1 MAKGSSGNSVMR
13 GKRGNSVYYKLTNS
27 NNKETQGERAY
38 VGKVANPKTLQQ
50 AIQRVKLAPAVAFYR
65 AFKDEILD
73 HSFEGVKYGGRSHAR
88 FMKLAMNL
96 QSGYPFVV
104 KGEGIL
110 APGNYVMS
118 EGSLAGIPFDLQSKT
133 SIYVPSIAVEDGD
146 TLADFSKLLIGQ
158 CPWIHNGDQITFAF
172 ILGGEVVAPYA
183 YVHRLVLDTES
194 TTPVIDVLGNVTIDQ
209 DSNVGVLFSASAE
222 PIVGAAIIVSR
233 PSVSNTNGAVSWQRS
248 RSSFVVNTKNTAIV
262 SEFFTQA
269 KYEAAVGSYMTASR
283 EVSSSWYLNQG
294 KLKAS
299 QQAIPDA
306 PLDFDVKLV
315 NVQILNEDSTLHGKY
330 IAAIQDKQGR
340 VKVIGGNGST
350 YCYFGVFGNQPAD
363 QAPVDFSTVK
373 QYWTQTAS
381 NINTLINSNLPAG
394 HAPFEIISFADAEAL
409 AVGDGITANWVPATE
424 PQNP

>member
-1 MAKGSSGNSVMR
+1 MAKGSSSNSVMR

-65 AFKDEILD
+65 AFKNEILD

-96 QSGYPFVV
+96 QGGYPFVV

-118 EGSLAGIPFDLQSKT
+118 EGSLTGIPFDLESET
-133 SIYVPSIAVEDGD
+133 GILVPSMAVEDGD
-146 TLADFSKLLIGQ
+146 TLADFSQFLISQ

-172 ILGGEVVAPYA
+172 ILGGEDVAPYA
-183 YVHRLVLDTES
+183 YVHRIILDTES
-194 TTPVIDVLGNVTIDQ
+194 TTPVDDVLGNIEIDQ
-209 DSNVGVLFSASAE
+209 DSNVNVSFGSGYE

-233 PSVSNTNGAVSWQRS
+233 PSISNTSGAVSWQRS
-248 RSSFVVNTKNTAIV
+248 KSSFVVNIKNTAVIN
-262 SEFFTQA
+262 EFFTQA
-269 KYEAAVGSYMTASR
+269 KYEAAVRSYMTASR
-283 EVSSSWYLNQG
+283 DVSSSWYLNQG

-299 QQAIPDA
+299 QQSIPDA

-315 NVQILNEDSTLHGKY
+315 NVQILNEESTLHGKY

-340 VKVIGGNGST
+340 VKVIGGNGDR
-350 YCYFGVFGNQPAD
+350 YCYLGVFGTVPAD
-363 QAPVDFSTVK
+363 QEPVNFSEVK

-381 NINTLINSNLPAG
+381 NINTLLNSNLPAG
-394 HAPFEIISFADAEAL
+394 HAPFEIISFADAKAL
-409 AVGDGITANWVPATE
+409 ALEAGLTATWESATE

>member
-1 MAKGSSGNSVMR
+1 MAKGSSSNSVMR

-27 NNKETQGERAY
+27 NDKETQGERAY

-65 AFKDEILD
+65 AFKNEILD
-73 HSFEGVKYGGRSHAR
+73 HSFESVKYGGRSHAR

-118 EGSLAGIPFDLQSKT
+118 DGSLNGIPFDLSSKKL
-133 SIYVPSIAVEDGD
+133 INVPSMAKADGD
-146 TLADFSKLLIGQ
+146 SLGDFSQFLIEQ

-172 ILGGEVVAPYA
+172 ILGGENVAPYA

-194 TTPVIDVLGNVTIDQ
+194 KSPVNDFLGNVTIDQ
-209 DSNVGVLFSASAE
+209 DSNVGVQFSFDNE

-233 PSVSNTNGAVSWQRS
+233 PSVSSTNGAVSWRRS
-248 RSSFVVNTKNTAIV
+248 KSSFVVNTKNTDVI

-269 KYEAAVGSYMTASR
+269 KYQAAVTSYMTASR
-283 EVSSSWYLNQG
+283 EVSSTWYLNQG
-294 KLKAS
+294 KLKAA
-299 QQAIPDA
+299 QQSIPDA
-306 PLDFDVKLV
+306 PLDYDGKLV
-315 NVQILNEDSTLHGKY
+315 NIQIRNEESTLLGKY
-330 IAAIQDKQGR
+330 IAGIQDKQGR
-340 VKVIGGNGST
+340 VKAIGGTGT
-350 YCYFGVFGNQPAD
+350 RYCYFGVFGTVPAD
-363 QAPVDFSTVK
+363 QAPTNLSTVK

-381 NINTLINSNLPAG
+381 DINTLLNSNLPAG
-394 HAPFEIISFADAEAL
+394 TAPYEIISFDEARVL
-409 AVGDGITANWVPATE
+409 ALENGVTAAWESVPE

>member
-1 MAKGSSGNSVMR
+1 MAKGSSSNSVMR

-118 EGSLAGIPFDLQSKT
+118 EGSLNGIYFYLSSDT
-133 SIYVPSIAVEDGD
+133 NIVVPSMAVENGD
-146 TLADFSKLLIGQ
+146 TLADFSKFLISQ

-172 ILGGEVVAPYA
+172 ILGGENVAPYP
-183 YVHRLVLDTES
+183 YVHRIILDTES
-194 TTPVIDVLGNVTIDQ
+194 TTPVTDVLGNVVCDQ
-209 DSNVGVLFSASAE
+209 DSNVSVMFGSLDE

-233 PSVSNTNGAVSWQRS
+233 PAMSNTGGVVSWQRS
-248 RSSFVVNTKNTAIV
+248 KSSFVVNTKNPAVV

-269 KYEAAVGSYMTASR
+269 KYEAAVRSYMTASR
-283 EVSSSWYLNQG
+283 EVSSPWYLNQG
-294 KLKAS
+294 KLMAS
-299 QQAIPDA
+299 QQSIPDA
-306 PLDFDVKLV
+306 PLDFEVKLV
-315 NVQILNEDSTLHGKY
+315 NIQIYNPESTLHGKY

-340 VKVIGGNGST
+340 VKAIGGNGSS

-363 QAPVDFSTVK
+363 QEPVDFSKVK

-381 NINTLINSNLPAG
+381 NINTLLNSNLPAG
-394 HAPFEIISFADAEAL
+394 ASPREIISFDDAKELALEAGL
-409 AVGDGITANWVPATE
+409 TATWESATE